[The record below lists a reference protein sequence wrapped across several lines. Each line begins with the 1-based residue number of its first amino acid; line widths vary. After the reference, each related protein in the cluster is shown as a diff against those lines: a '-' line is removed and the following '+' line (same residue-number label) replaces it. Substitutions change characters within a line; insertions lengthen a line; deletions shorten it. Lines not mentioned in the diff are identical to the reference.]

1 MLFARF
7 SNFVSR
13 LLLGEDVVL
22 VQQTKEQWERQFAD
36 GTWDRL
42 KEGQPNTIELARLI
56 SEYASTRKTPVR
68 VLDVGCGNGGLAR
81 LIADTVDYTGI
92 DIATLAIASARE
104 VAPRGTFIACDAT
117 SPPENLG
124 VFNAI
129 VFNELLYYLD
139 PRIVLPRYRGLADSD
154 AQIYISVVRFWRSWF
169 IWRRIRTVLHIERS
183 MSVRHPI
190 SGQCWDIATGHFD
203 RAS

>member
-22 VQQTKEQWERQFAD
+22 VQQTKEQWERQFRD

-42 KEGQPNTIELARLI
+42 QERQPNTIELARLI
-56 SEYASTRKTPVR
+56 SEYARTRETPIR

-81 LIADTVDYTGI
+81 LIADTVDYTGV
-92 DIATLAIASARE
+92 DISTFAVASARK
-104 VAPRGTFIACDAT
+104 VAPRGTFFVMDAAY
-117 SPPENLG
+117 PREDLG
-124 VFNAI
+124 TFDILVFS
-129 VFNELLYYLD
+129 ELLYYLD
-139 PRIVLPRYRGLADSD
+139 PRIILPRYRIHINPGAPV
-154 AQIYISVVRFWRSWF
+154 YISIVRFWRSWF
-169 IWRRIRTVLHIERS
+169 VWRRIRSVLHVERS